1 MAEYFCGMGEWAV
14 GQVGDILCARG
25 LGSCLGLVLI
35 DNKKRMAAMAHVML
49 PSSNGKVDMPAK
61 YADTAVMYL
70 LEQLKKN
77 GSSMNISCKMAGGS
91 KMFNVSES
99 SLLDIGRRNA
109 EALENS
115 LKENGIQLLSKDV
128 GGSFARTVIFDV
140 MKRKFLVRT
149 IGRGEVE
156 I

>member
-14 GQVGDILCARG
+14 GQAGDILCARG
-25 LGSCLGLVLI
+25 LGSCIGLVLI

-49 PSSNGKVDMPAK
+49 PSSNGKTDMPTK
-61 YADTAVMYL
+61 YADTAVNFL
-70 LEQLKKN
+70 LEQLRKN
-77 GSSMNISCKMAGGS
+77 GSSMDISSKMAGGA

-115 LKENGIQLLSKDV
+115 LKEAGITLVSKDV
-128 GGSFARTVIFDV
+128 GGSFARTVTFDV
-140 MKRKFLVRT
+140 MKRKFLVKT